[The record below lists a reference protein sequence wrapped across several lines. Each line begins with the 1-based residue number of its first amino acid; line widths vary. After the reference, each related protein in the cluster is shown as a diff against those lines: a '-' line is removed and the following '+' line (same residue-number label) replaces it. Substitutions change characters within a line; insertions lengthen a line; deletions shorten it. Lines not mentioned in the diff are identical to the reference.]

1 MMEVSRISV
10 SKDGLRAM
18 PKAERTLLLLM
29 GHASNQITALARVL
43 DFYRRNTPSSD
54 AERDINSAQYH
65 MFARFLI
72 GVLFEGWLLIERR
85 LLKGKLGKEYIP
97 QLEDPPREALNAL
110 KRQFGGSILAKLRN
124 DVAFHHPHDA
134 ALEAGFQAGIASPD
148 FDSLSDWYIAK
159 PTWCAYSVLS
169 DVVIG
174 NCMLTNA
181 GGNARQRDIRPRS
194 ARSAESI

>member
-1 MMEVSRISV
+1 MEVSRISV

-54 AERDINSAQYH
+54 AEKDINSAQYH

-72 GVLFEGWLLIERR
+72 GVVFEGWRLIETR
-85 LLKGKLGKEYIP
+85 LLKGKLGKEYIH
-97 QLEDPPREALNAL
+97 QLEAPPREAFNAL
-110 KRQFGGSILAKLRN
+110 KKQFGGSILAKLRN

-134 ALEAGFQAGIASPD
+134 VLEAGNWLRVLARVDGGVSKVGCTIRKRGAATRTTRYFVPSRRFGVSSVQAETRRGS
-148 FDSLSDWYIAK
+148 AK
-159 PTWCAYSVLS
+159 PE
-169 DVVIG
+169 I
-174 NCMLTNA
+174 
-181 GGNARQRDIRPRS
+181 Q
-194 ARSAESI
+194 